1 MIFVSGVHG
10 VGKSYFCNLVKE
22 STGIETYSAST
33 LIAEK
38 KQSKFAKDKLI
49 PDIDDNQQFLLLAVD
64 ELKDS
69 DREFILDGHFCLLN
83 ASGEVQRIAY
93 DTFTM
98 LKPDAIVVLTEEPGI
113 IVSRRKKRDGIEIAV
128 KSVEDFQREELLYA
142 DEVAKNIGAQL
153 FVSKGAEDLIQAI
166 NFIKSL
172 QGGVN
177 YGG

>member
-1 MIFVSGVHG
+1 M
-10 VGKSYFCNLVKE
+10 
-22 STGIETYSAST
+22 
-33 LIAEK
+33 
-38 KQSKFAKDKLI
+38 
-49 PDIDDNQQFLLLAVD
+49 D
-64 ELKDS
+64 ELKAS

-83 ASGEVQRIAY
+83 ASGKVQRIAY

-128 KSVEDFQREELLYA
+128 KSVEDFQREERLYA

-153 FVSKGAEDLIQAI
+153 FVSKGAEDLMQAI
-166 NFIKSL
+166 DFIKSL
-172 QGGVN
+172 QRGVN